1 MMGAPMT
8 GLAARMAACF
18 ALLALMAAPFAGP
31 AAAKVNNSHLSAE
44 DRADLARVSH
54 YLNTLPPMKGR
65 FQQVS
70 VEPAGNSAGIG
81 GRTGH
86 AKGTFYLQ
94 QPGRMRFEYDPPQK
108 VLFISDGRF
117 VTVEDKELESVD
129 NYPLSKTPLHLLL
142 KGNLNL
148 VKDAQIVAVH
158 RTPGWLQV
166 TARKAGN
173 RDMSG
178 QLTMTFSW
186 PKMELVQWTVID
198 SKETRTTVSLR
209 DMKKNVKLKPGLF
222 RATDYDFEA
231 WD

>member
-1 MMGAPMT
+1 MRAPIT
-8 GLAARMAACF
+8 GLAVRMAACL
-18 ALLALMAAPFAGP
+18 ALLVLMAAPLAGS
-31 AAAKVNNSHLSAE
+31 AAAKVNNSHLSAK
-44 DRADLARVSH
+44 DRADLAKVSH
-54 YLNTLPPMKGR
+54 YLNTLPPLKGR
-65 FQQVS
+65 FKQVS
-70 VEPAGNSAGIG
+70 VEPAGNSAGGG

-94 QPGRMRFEYDPPQK
+94 QPGRMRFEYDPPQQ

-142 KGNLNL
+142 KGDLNL
-148 VKDAQIVAVH
+148 IKDAQVVAVH

-166 TARKAGN
+166 TARKDN
-173 RDMSG
+173 DRDMSG
-178 QLTMTFSW
+178 QLTMTLSW
-186 PKMELVQWTVID
+186 PKLDLVQWTVID
-198 SKETRTTVSLR
+198 SKETRTTVTLR
-209 DMKKNVKLKPGLF
+209 DVKRNVKLRPGLF